1 MSILELLLQKLNVG
15 SMNKNEKDKNELDY
29 LDQVVFEQ
37 SDACSSIS
45 LAICAFSWA
54 MFYTLSIPPTK
65 SVIIENTNL
74 LKISAGLSVVYVLI
88 KLIRHVITIFIYRR
102 RFDQIQKRK
111 NEKVDIG
118 KWSNRFFFL
127 FSLEMLITLIN
138 VITLSIYIAKVF

>member
-1 MSILELLLQKLNVG
+1 MSFLELLRQRLNTG
-15 SMNKNEKDKNELDY
+15 SIDKNKEVENELEY

-65 SVIIENTNL
+65 SVIIENTDL

-88 KLIRHVITIFIYRR
+88 KLVRHVITIFIYRR
-102 RFDQIQKRK
+102 RFNQIQ
-111 NEKVDIG
+111 NEKM
-118 KWSNRFFFL
+118 KK
-127 FSLEMLITLIN
+127 LI
-138 VITLSIYIAKVF
+138 